1 MKCKVMG
8 IVNVTPDS
16 FSDGGRY
23 FEPKEAVRRARNLI
37 EDGADIIDFGGES
50 TRPGATP
57 LGWEEEWKRLEPVLA
72 GLGVGGRNLAKDRTV
87 LVSVDTYHPETAAR
101 AIAAGADIINCV
113 YAEPIPEM
121 AKLLAGNAVEL
132 VLPPSALAQIP
143 DAQALL
149 PRLYLDPMIG
159 FGTTREEDVALLR
172 SVPELAQKGRV
183 LIGAS
188 RKRLVKQ
195 LTGDF
200 QRQFPVIHARNGAA
214 AHEADFRQLK
224 GHLDRA
230 EPMTR
235 DFIGQMD
242 ALFGQQITPAQR
254 KVMFM
259 GLTQGGFMPFV
270 ALVGVGGEHLQA
282 QVDIRREDDGAL
294 IMTYSSMPDAA
305 IEARYSYRVEPDGT
319 SRRVGDLVSRR
330 REQPVEG

>member
-1 MKCKVMG
+1 MKCRVMG

-188 RKRLVKQ
+188 RKRIVKK
-195 LTGDF
+195 LTGEKVTGKNLGGNLGIAVWAALQGASVVRVHDVKETV
-200 QRQFPVIHARNGAA
+200 QALRVI
-214 AHEADFRQLK
+214 EQLK
-224 GHLDRA
+224 GA
-230 EPMTR
+230 E
-235 DFIGQMD
+235 
-242 ALFGQQITPAQR
+242 
-254 KVMFM
+254 
-259 GLTQGGFMPFV
+259 
-270 ALVGVGGEHLQA
+270 
-282 QVDIRREDDGAL
+282 
-294 IMTYSSMPDAA
+294 
-305 IEARYSYRVEPDGT
+305 
-319 SRRVGDLVSRR
+319 
-330 REQPVEG
+330 